1 MRISDWSSDV
11 CSSDLFVNGLPLVL
25 VELKNNTSE
34 SADIWTAYDQIQTY
48 KEQIPDVFHY
58 NEILLI
64 SDGSEARFGSLSVN
78 AERFMQWRTID
89 GVALDPL
96 GQFNELET
104 LVRGLLAPTSLLDY
118 LRYFLLFEDDVT

>member
-34 SADIWTAYDQIQTY
+34 SADIWKAYDQIQTY
-48 KEQIPDVFHY
+48 KEQIPDVFQY

-64 SDGSEARFGSLSVN
+64 SDGSEARFGSLSAN
-78 AERFMQWRTID
+78 AERFMHWRTID
-89 GVALDPL
+89 GVALDPRSAERRV
-96 GQFNELET
+96 GKKC
-104 LVRGLLAPTSLLDY
+104 VSKCRMRG
-118 LRYFLLFEDDVT
+118 